1 MAENTPIQWADDSV
15 GFWWGC
21 KEKGP
26 GCLNCYARDGY
37 PVAVAESQMGL
48 RLWDSNRVD
57 GQRSFPSVRMK
68 IEGAADTL
76 RRLNRKAEKEGKP
89 RVVFINSQADSFEET
104 DARIVRRLL
113 GRKADCDTNDVAAVR
128 YQVAH
133 RFEGLLK
140 WVNPAASAGCGL
152 PFWTLD
158 DERREMFE
166 VIDECLWLRCIL
178 LTKRPENAPRMTPC
192 RRDTDG
198 DGNCPLCFKGN
209 FECKYRENVIIG
221 TSVSTQADFNKNVPS
236 LHQCRDLTPV
246 LMVSAEPIIEWI
258 DTQYPE
264 GMYPKGPEYCCS
276 GFECGCQGR
285 PIEPPALYGIDW
297 IVVGGESGPNAR
309 PCDIHWILSIVTS
322 TAGTTTKCFVKQV
335 GSNPTGRAPTL
346 AGSADAPMT
355 IDPDWLLKIKD
366 SKGGNI
372 EEWEPSLRVRQMPG
386 VSV

>member
-21 KEKGP
+21 QENGP

-48 RLWDSNRVD
+48 RLWNSNAKPGKHRT
-57 GQRSFPSVRMK
+57 PSVRMK
-68 IEGAADTL
+68 IEGAANTL

-89 RVVFINSQADSFEET
+89 RVVFINSQADSFEDT

-113 GRKADCDTNDVAAVR
+113 GKKADFDTSDVAAVR
-128 YQVAH
+128 YQIAH
-133 RFEGLLK
+133 KFEGLLK
-140 WVNPAASAGCGL
+140 WVNPHNSSGCGL
-152 PFWTLD
+152 PLWTLD

-166 VIDECLWLRCIL
+166 VIDECPWLRCIL

-198 DGNCPLCFKGN
+198 DGNCHMCSRGN
-209 FECKYRENVIIG
+209 LACKYRENVIIG
-221 TSVSTQADFNKNVPS
+221 TSVSTQDDFNKNVPA

-246 LMVSAEPIIEWI
+246 LMVSAEPIIEAI
-258 DTQYPE
+258 DTEYPE
-264 GMYPKGPEYCCS
+264 GMCPKGPEYCCN
-276 GFECGCQGR
+276 GFECCCQGL

-297 IVVGGESGPNAR
+297 IVVGGESGSNAR
-309 PCDIHWILSIVTS
+309 PCDIHWIRSIVSS

-335 GSNPTGRAPTL
+335 GSNPIGRAPTL

-386 VSV
+386 VKS